1 MENGLGDERMVLDT
15 IKGPEDVKR
24 LSEEE
29 RKELAAEIREFLIET
44 TSRTGGHL
52 ASNLGVVELTIA
64 MFCAA
69 AGKSWETAESR
80 SLVSAP
86 ATGRNGAGEKN
97 T

>member
-52 ASNLGVVELTIA
+52 ASPVLYA
-64 MFCAA
+64 QDF
-69 AGKSWETAESR
+69 KRAE
-80 SLVSAP
+80 
-86 ATGRNGAGEKN
+86 G
-97 T
+97 

>member
-1 MENGLGDERMVLDT
+1 MVLDT

-52 ASNLGVVELTIA
+52 ASNLGDCNVLR
-64 MFCAA
+64 
-69 AGKSWETAESR
+69 AES
-80 SLVSAP
+80 SE
-86 ATGRNGAGEKN
+86 G
-97 T
+97 

>member
-29 RKELAAEIREFLIET
+29 RKELAAEIREFLIDT

-52 ASNLGVVELTIA
+52 RPI
-64 MFCAA
+64 
-69 AGKSWETAESR
+69 
-80 SLVSAP
+80 
-86 ATGRNGAGEKN
+86 
-97 T
+97 

>member
-1 MENGLGDERMVLDT
+1 MKNKKSNRRPVTTADVENGLGDERMVLDT

-64 MFCAA
+64 MYLR
-69 AGKSWETAESR
+69 AES
-80 SLVSAP
+80 AE
-86 ATGRNGAGEKN
+86 G
-97 T
+97 

>member
-44 TSRTGGHL
+44 TRHIKNRAGNFAVVLLYCISRCD
-52 ASNLGVVELTIA
+52 AV
-64 MFCAA
+64 
-69 AGKSWETAESR
+69 
-80 SLVSAP
+80 
-86 ATGRNGAGEKN
+86 
-97 T
+97 

>member
-44 TSRTGGHL
+44 TSRMQSVQLFPCH
-52 ASNLGVVELTIA
+52 NI
-64 MFCAA
+64 
-69 AGKSWETAESR
+69 
-80 SLVSAP
+80 
-86 ATGRNGAGEKN
+86 
-97 T
+97 

>member
-52 ASNLGVVELTIA
+52 ASNLGAFIPS
-64 MFCAA
+64 
-69 AGKSWETAESR
+69 GDR
-80 SLVSAP
+80 
-86 ATGRNGAGEKN
+86 R
-97 T
+97 